1 MKTVQINRPVYNDQT
16 IQTFVKPNND
26 LRLRWQY
33 RMKHKWSRY
42 CKKWS
47 WTDQLRKWF
56 PIATWLLQFDY
67 RRHFLTEVLAGV
79 TIAFINIPQGMAFAT
94 LIHLPAYYGL
104 YVAFFPVIIY
114 ILMGSCHHQS
124 WGGFGVTAIM
134 TGDVVV
140 KLVNSNLLEDTTDK
154 ECLMTTSMT
163 TTSTMT
169 TTSSPEPIGPYP
181 VDVAITIALMA
192 GIIQCVMGFLNMGFV
207 SVYLSK
213 SFIQAL
219 TTGAAFQVATSQV
232 TRLLGVTFT
241 RPSEPLAF
249 FESWIGI
256 FKSLPDINWAT
267 VILSIVGLVLLVTMT
282 LVNRKWKRQ
291 LPVPIPMDM
300 IVVIVLTL
308 ISHFLEV
315 DDNYCVAVVG
325 KVETGIPH
333 LRLPSPSLFPD
344 LLANSFAVALV
355 TFAVDIS
362 LGKTIAERHD
372 YKIDENQ
379 ELLAS
384 GFANSI
390 SSFFLCYVSGPSLS
404 RIWILEK
411 AGGRSQITS
420 AINCVVVLIMILAL
434 GRYFEP
440 LPKAALA
447 VVLIFSLKE
456 MFYQLRHLPSLYQKS
471 RWDFL
476 VWVVTFSA
484 VIILGVAEGLFLS
497 LVFSF
502 FVLVLRVQFPGYKL
516 EGKING
522 SELFL
527 DQESYK
533 VDVSPKCIVFHMET
547 SLCYL
552 NAAKFKARLM
562 DHLMSF
568 RMQDLEKLDSND
580 QEELVT
586 TTASHTAGDIGGE
599 VNRNTDK
606 EVETN
611 GASISVKNSQLQPAT
626 EEGTPSQQGVGIRG
640 RVVLINCSS
649 FSFVDLDG
657 AGVLAAVINECKMED
672 AKVLLAGCSESV
684 RKILLASGH
693 FDALTDIFY
702 PSLVDA
708 YTSQF

>member
-1 MKTVQINRPVYNDQT
+1 MIVLELRSGQVTLGQVRSIVETMKTVQINRPVYNDQT
-16 IQTFVKPNND
+16 IRTFVKPDND
-26 LRLRWQY
+26 LKLRWQY
-33 RMKHKWSRY
+33 RIKHKWSRY
-42 CKKWS
+42 CKKS

-67 RRHFLTEVLAGV
+67 RSHFLTEVLAGV
-79 TIAFINIPQGMAFAT
+79 TIAFINIPQG
-94 LIHLPAYYGL
+94 
-104 YVAFFPVIIY
+104 
-114 ILMGSCHHQS
+114 
-124 WGGFGVTAIM
+124 GFGVTAIM
-134 TGDVVV
+134 TGDAVV

-163 TTSTMT
+163 TSMTTTSTMT
-169 TTSSPEPIGPYP
+169 TTSSPEPIGPDP

-192 GIIQCVMGFLNMGFV
+192 GIIQ
-207 SVYLSK
+207 
-213 SFIQAL
+213 
-219 TTGAAFQVATSQV
+219 
-232 TRLLGVTFT
+232 
-241 RPSEPLAF
+241 
-249 FESWIGI
+249 SWIGI

-344 LLANSFAVALV
+344 LLADSFAVALV
-355 TFAVDIS
+355 TFAVNIS

-434 GRYFEP
+434 GRYFDHYLSSDHPGCCGRSVP
-440 LPKAALA
+440 L
-447 VVLIFSLKE
+447 S
-456 MFYQLRHLPSLYQKS
+456 
-471 RWDFL
+471 
-476 VWVVTFSA
+476 
-484 VIILGVAEGLFLS
+484 G
-497 LVFSF
+497 FSF

-568 RMQDLEKLDSND
+568 RMQDLE
-580 QEELVT
+580 V
-586 TTASHTAGDIGGE
+586 G
-599 VNRNTDK
+599 VNR
-606 EVETN
+606 
-611 GASISVKNSQLQPAT
+611 
-626 EEGTPSQQGVGIRG
+626 
-640 RVVLINCSS
+640 
-649 FSFVDLDG
+649 F
-657 AGVLAAVINECKMED
+657 
-672 AKVLLAGCSESV
+672 
-684 RKILLASGH
+684 GH
-693 FDALTDIFY
+693 FRMSPML
-702 PSLVDA
+702 
-708 YTSQF
+708 